1 VASYAEAVGRGQVLQ
16 VGIVAGETSGDRL
29 GGGVV
34 AALRQRCPE
43 ISVRGVGGEA
53 LAVQGLQSICNMH
66 DISIMGTDGLLGK
79 LRRALAVRQQLYR
92 EFVADPPDVFLGID
106 VPDFN
111 LGLERRL
118 RRTAIPIVHLVSP
131 TVWAWRAYRLRKIR
145 HAVDRM
151 LVLFPFEETWYRE
164 RGVAATFVGHP
175 AADETAAIDRD
186 QARAEL
192 AIPPGLKIVALL
204 PGSRESEVNRLAP
217 VFLDSARL
225 LLQRHPQLRFIVP
238 FANQEAKNEFFRV
251 LGHAGVP
258 AAVQCIDGDARTVL
272 AASDVA
278 LLASGTAALEAALL
292 QCPMVVAYRI
302 SAVSFRL
309 AKLLARTRYVSM
321 PNHLVDRPVVP
332 EYLQHEATASNLS
345 RELSEFLDD
354 DGRRCQVRKALG
366 GIANMLRK
374 NANAAVAEQL
384 LQVARHYR

>member
-1 VASYAEAVGRGQVLQ
+1 MASYAEAVGRGQVLR

-53 LAVQGLQSICNMH
+53 LAAQGLQSICNMH

-192 AIPPGLKIVALL
+192 AIPPGLKIVARR
-204 PGSRESEVNRLAP
+204 PGRR
-217 VFLDSARL
+217 
-225 LLQRHPQLRFIVP
+225 
-238 FANQEAKNEFFRV
+238 
-251 LGHAGVP
+251 GAGVLSPADTPRGENP
-258 AAVQCIDGDARTVL
+258 AATRAGIL
-272 AASDVA
+272 AACPGAREIGDRR
-278 LLASGTAALEAALL
+278 EA
-292 QCPMVVAYRI
+292 
-302 SAVSFRL
+302 
-309 AKLLARTRYVSM
+309 
-321 PNHLVDRPVVP
+321 
-332 EYLQHEATASNLS
+332 
-345 RELSEFLDD
+345 
-354 DGRRCQVRKALG
+354 
-366 GIANMLRK
+366 IA
-374 NANAAVAEQL
+374 AAVAGLQPCDILVIAGKGHETEQVFADRTIEFDDVAVASAW
-384 LQVARHYR
+384 LQERFKRSLSVGDAAIDQESGS